1 MNSWNGIGRLTKDP
15 VVRYTT
21 NEKAV
26 ASFSIAI
33 ARGGKEDP
41 VDYIPCKA
49 FGKTAEI
56 LEQYGK
62 KGLKIGVNGTIQ
74 TGSYEKDGKKVYTTE
89 VLVIRMEFCES
100 ARTKEEPK
108 EEPKAEKK
116 EAIPEG
122 FAMLDA
128 DDEFPF

>member
-1 MNSWNGIGRLTKDP
+1 MNSWNGVGRLTKDP

-26 ASFSIAI
+26 ASFSI
-33 ARGGKEDP
+33 
-41 VDYIPCKA
+41 